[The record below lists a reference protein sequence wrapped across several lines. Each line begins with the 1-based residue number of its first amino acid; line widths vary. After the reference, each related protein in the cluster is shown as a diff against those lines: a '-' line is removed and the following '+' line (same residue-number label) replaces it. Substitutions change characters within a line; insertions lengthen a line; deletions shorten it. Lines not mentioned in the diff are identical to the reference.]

1 MDADTILKDAYRR
14 WLNIEEAKEA
24 AQQDGKELMAE
35 LKGEG
40 MPSTKAIRAAFR
52 RWRMKDDAEAT
63 AADEA
68 FEGEVDIILASL
80 ARDAHVRG
88 EAA

>member
-1 MDADTILKDAYRR
+1 MDADSILKDAYRR

-35 LKGEG
+35 LKGNG
-40 MPSTKAIRAAFR
+40 FLNTKAVRTAFR
-52 RWRMKDDAEAT
+52 RNRRYDDAQAV

-68 FEGEVDIILASL
+68 FEAEVDMVLASL
-80 ARDAHVRG
+80 TRDAHVR
-88 EAA
+88 AA